1 MTRELLLL
9 SIPCLVALAV
19 VISLEVIVAINKRKA
34 NKQDRMEVKRDEGFY
49 EAFEFLKDDADELL
63 NRKKCEQKTGMEKIK
78 ELKNRLANLAMTDD
92 RPAVWRICRSLVES
106 LDEIENEH
114 FTEMEDLS
122 HANTVLKAELD
133 KANAVIN
140 EQMTKIQEA
149 DGEIKKLNARD
160 EDRVSTIKGYQKDLG
175 RLYAIS
181 AEKEKTIKEIEY
193 ERDVRGKAIQTLR
206 KQLADAQEQ
215 VRAMSALANSAMGEA
230 QTYRWRTAE
239 PLFPFG
245 VETHIDGAT
254 VTIGRDADGK
264 LQQYGDTIVTIQM
277 PHDVYTEQKAKFES
291 QAKEIEALKT
301 RLENITPE
309 ALGLTMTQC
318 ASIPEKRMR
327 WERWERYV
335 SVPGGSEW
343 GS

>member
-1 MTRELLLL
+1 M
-9 SIPCLVALAV
+9 IVIYMVAKV
-19 VISLEVIVAINKRKA
+19 SLIIDRHKA

-78 ELKNRLANLAMTDD
+78 ELKNRLSNLAMTDD

-114 FTEMEDLS
+114 FAEMEDLS

-140 EQMTKIQEA
+140 EQMSKMQKA
-149 DGEIKKLNARD
+149 DEEIKKLNARD
-160 EDRVSTIKGYQKDLG
+160 EDRVSTINGYQKDLG

-193 ERDVRGKAIQTLR
+193 ERDVRGKAIDTLR

-239 PLFPFG
+239 PLFPAFG

-264 LQQYGDTIVTIQM
+264 LQKYGDPIVTIQM
-277 PHDVYTEQKAKFES
+277 PHDMYTKQKAKFES
-291 QAKEIEALKT
+291 QAKEIESLKA
-301 RLENITPE
+301 RLANVAPE
-309 ALGLTMTQC
+309 DLGLTMTQC

-335 SVPGGSEW
+335 SVPGGGEW

>member
-1 MTRELLLL
+1 MIDLFGLAGCLLV
-9 SIPCLVALAV
+9 LVFG
-19 VISLEVIVAINKRKA
+19 IYSLFKCDTI
-34 NKQDRMEVKRDEGFY
+34 DESPEEY
-49 EAFEFLKDDADELL
+49 CEC
-63 NRKKCEQKTGMEKIK
+63 KKEYFDNAWKTSEQKTGMEKIK
-78 ELKNRLANLAMTDD
+78 ELKNRLGNLAMTDD

-114 FTEMEDLS
+114 DNEVFDLS
-122 HANTVLKAELD
+122 HANTTLKAELD

-140 EQMTKIQEA
+140 EQMTKIQKL
-149 DGEIKKLNARD
+149 DDEIKKLNARD
-160 EDRVSTIKGYQKDLG
+160 EDRVSTIKGYQKDFE
-175 RLYAIS
+175 RLSAIS

-193 ERDVRGKAIQTLR
+193 ERDVRGKAIDTLR

-215 VRAMSALANSAMGEA
+215 VRAMSALANSAMNEA
-230 QTYRWRTAE
+230 QNYRWRTAE
-239 PLFPFG
+239 PLFPAFG
-245 VETHIDGAT
+245 AEVQIDGST

-264 LQQYGDTIVTIQM
+264 LQKYGDPIVTIQM
-277 PHDVYTEQKAKFES
+277 PHDVYTKQKAKFES
-291 QAKEIEALKT
+291 QAKEIESLKA
-301 RLENITPE
+301 RLTNVAPE
-309 ALGLTMTQC
+309 DLGLTMTQC